1 MSIRERIGEDL
12 KAAMRAKDTLRMETI
27 RSIKAALLLRET
39 DKAGELSEDELIA
52 LVRGLVKQRVDAI
65 EQYDSG
71 GRKDLADNERR
82 EKEILETYLPAAPDA
97 AAVSKVVAE
106 VAAQLGASSMKDM
119 GAVMKEAKA
128 RLGAAVDGKALSDAV
143 KAKLSGGA

>member
-1 MSIRERIGEDL
+1 MAIRERIGEDL
-12 KAAMRAKDTLRMETI
+12 KAAMRARDTLRMDTI

-39 DKAGELSEDELIA
+39 DMAGELSEDELIA
-52 LVRGLVKQRVDAI
+52 LVRGLVKQRNDAI
-65 EQYDSG
+65 EQYDAG

-97 AAVSKVVAE
+97 ASVSKVVAE
-106 VAAQLGASSMKDM
+106 VAAELGASSMKDM

-143 KAKLSGGA
+143 KARLSGG

>member
-1 MSIRERIGEDL
+1 MAIREQLGEDL

-27 RSIKAALLLRET
+27 RSIKAAALLRET
-39 DKAGELSEDELIA
+39 EKGGELDDGELVA
-52 LVRGLVKQRVDAI
+52 LVRGLVKQRNDAI
-65 EQYDSG
+65 EQYEAG

-82 EKEILETYLPAAPDA
+82 EKQVLEGYLPAAPDA
-97 AAVSKVVAE
+97 ATIARVVAE
-106 VAAQLGASSMKDM
+106 VAATLGASSMKEM

-143 KAKLSGGA
+143 KAKLSA